1 MPEPS
6 ETEYTVQ
13 GQKGSTISS
22 VRISLRGGHAHITV
36 WTHGMNVGTL
46 VVDARDADDLVNRLT
61 GMRRTSW
68 ERLNDP
74 LGV

>member
-1 MPEPS
+1 
-6 ETEYTVQ
+6 
-13 GQKGSTISS
+13 
-22 VRISLRGGHAHITV
+22 
-36 WTHGMNVGTL
+36 MNVGTL